1 MAKRQTYDEN
11 FKKTITP
18 LYLSKKTVSQITRLY
33 GISSLALYK
42 WVKLYS
48 PIKSEDKTVT
58 TNKERQKFKKDLSK
72 IREENKILKKE
83 KVTVNNYEIFN
94 QAKMAIFEF
103 IELWYN
109 IHRIH
114 SKLNYRTPNQ
124 KYNNYVLNMGLV

>member
-1 MAKRQTYDEN
+1 MAKGQTYDED
-11 FKKTITP
+11 FKKTIAP
-18 LYLSKKTVSQITRLY
+18 LYLSKKPVFQITRLY
-33 GISSLALYK
+33 GISNLALYK

-58 TNKERQKFKKDLSK
+58 TNKEFQKLKKELSK

-103 IELWYN
+103 IESWYN

-124 KYNNYVLNMGLV
+124 KYNNYILNMGLA

>member
-72 IREENKILKKE
+72 IREEKKILKKE

>member
-103 IELWYN
+103 IELLYN
-109 IHRIH
+109 IHIIH